1 MLLKRNPAAR
11 LLGISYEWVKRNET
25 IASSAT
31 NSMLRRRSTIVFQL
45 WGCSIR
51 SEIPDSSMLASS
63 ITVVESSSTSYC
75 SNSELEMI
83 AANILMLYDM
93 VNDSVHDL
101 VHDSAHEME
110 EED

>member
-1 MLLKRNPAAR
+1 
-11 LLGISYEWVKRNET
+11 
-25 IASSAT
+25 
-31 NSMLRRRSTIVFQL
+31 
-45 WGCSIR
+45 
-51 SEIPDSSMLASS
+51 MLASS